1 MRVMQVL
8 PALDAGGVET
18 GTLEIGRALV
28 AAGHES
34 LVVSAGGRMVAQ
46 LEAEGSRHLALDIGR
61 KSPATLFKVRA
72 MRRLLR
78 RYSPDILHLRSRLPA
93 WIAWWA
99 WQGLPPAERPRLV
112 TTVHGSYSVSR
123 YSAIMTRGERVIA
136 VSEHIRD
143 YILQNY
149 PDVEPERISV
159 IHRGV
164 DPDQYF
170 PGYQPT
176 AEWLKQWEAQYPQTR
191 GRELLLM
198 PGRLTRW
205 KGQLDFLQVLARLRQ
220 QDDRLMGVLVGEA
233 HPRKQHFREEL
244 EAEIDRLGLREQVVL
259 TGHRSD
265 LRQILS
271 QARLVFVLSRQ
282 PEAFG
287 RTALEALALGKPVVG
302 YDHGGT
308 GEILQAMYPQ
318 GRVLPGSV
326 DAVVARV
333 QSLLQ
338 QPGEVG
344 PVAFTLSAMTE
355 ATLRLYQELYR
366 DSSTSGR

>member
-8 PALDAGGVET
+8 PALNAGGVET

-28 AAGHES
+28 EAGHES
-34 LVVSAGGRMVAQ
+34 LVVSAGGRMVER
-46 LEAEGSRHLALDIGR
+46 LEAEGSRHLPLDIGR
-61 KSPATLFKVRA
+61 KSLLTLFKVRT
-72 MRRLLR
+72 MRRLLEQHQ
-78 RYSPDILHLRSRLPA
+78 PDILHLRSRLPA

-99 WQGLPPAERPRLV
+99 WQGLPRDRRPRLV

-136 VSEHIRD
+136 VSEHIRR
-143 YILQNY
+143 YVLAHY
-149 PDVEPERISV
+149 PQVPPERIQV

-164 DPDQYF
+164 DPAC
-170 PGYQPT
+170 YQP
-176 AEWLKQWEAQYPQTR
+176 AYRPDEAWLARWQQQFPQTR
-191 GRELLLM
+191 GRSLLVM

-205 KGQLDFLQVLARLRQ
+205 KGQWDFLEVLARLREK
-220 QDDRLMGVLVGEA
+220 DPSLLGVLVGEA
-233 HPRKQHFREEL
+233 HPRKQHFRKEL
-244 EAEIDRLGLREQVVL
+244 EAVIRRLGLQGDVVM
-259 TGHRSD
+259 TGHRND

-271 QARLVFVLSRQ
+271 LARLVFVLSRQ

-318 GRVLPGSV
+318 GRVAPGSV
-326 DAVVARV
+326 DEAVVRA
-333 QSLLQ
+333 QALLQ
-338 QPGEVG
+338 QPGEIG
-344 PVAFTLSAMTE
+344 ELAFTLSAMTGS
-355 ATLRLYQELYR
+355 TLRLYQELLGSME
-366 DSSTSGR
+366 DSGR